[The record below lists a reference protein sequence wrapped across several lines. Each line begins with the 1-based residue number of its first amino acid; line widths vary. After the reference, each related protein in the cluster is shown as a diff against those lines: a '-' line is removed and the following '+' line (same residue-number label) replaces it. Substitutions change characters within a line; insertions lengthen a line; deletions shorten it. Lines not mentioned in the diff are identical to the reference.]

1 LDYGLL
7 TLDIGLWKFDLGP
20 RTSDIVILDFTLW
33 TFEL

>member
-7 TLDIGLWKFDLGP
+7 ILDIGFWTLDLGP
-20 RTSDIVILDFTLW
+20 RTSDIVLLDFGLW

>member
-7 TLDIGLWKFDLGP
+7 ILDIGFWTLDLGP
-20 RTSDIVILDFTLW
+20 RTSDTNFGLW